1 MKLIFIILICIS
13 LLISNTSSLKEE
25 SKRGKAKHLTKHK
38 YKFRNGTG
46 ATNKT
51 KSTNSTNST
60 NSSDEPKEPK
70 IATIPFGPKANKYAH
85 EFNSVGTK
93 VDNSVILDSFPFK
106 IQRCDS
112 IVYFP
117 CAFINNMKD
126 YRQRKVGFVSITA
139 HYTNLYADKDGQK
152 LIQQVL
158 HTLMPNLPRLVSGA
172 EGCIQI
178 QGDKG
183 QKKMIICVPTQVNAI
198 NLLKVYEDFTR
209 CRLGDNLTDIPPAN
223 LKALMKLCNVDISQL
238 TVDPTVGKNQANNL
252 KNIDLKA
259 KENQRKMRKA
269 RRDMLLRKKNNA
281 EFELPSEEANK
292 WEQDRLSYF
301 MPNKLRVPGQRN
313 VVPMPPGLLPITN
326 PGIIDQPL
334 N

>member
-13 LLISNTSSLKEE
+13 LLISNASSLKEE

-38 YKFRNGTG
+38 YKFRNGAG
-46 ATNKT
+46 A
-51 KSTNSTNST
+51 TNST
-60 NSSDEPKEPK
+60 NSSDGPQ
-70 IATIPFGPKANKYAH
+70 IATIPFGPKANKFAH
-85 EFNSVGTK
+85 ELNSVGTK
-93 VDNSVILDSFPFK
+93 VDDSVILDSFPFK
-106 IQRCDS
+106 IQRCDA

-117 CAFINNMKD
+117 CAFVNNMDD

-158 HTLMPNLPRLVSGA
+158 HSLMPNLPRLTSGA

-223 LKALMKLCNVDISQL
+223 LKALMKMCNVDKRQL
-238 TVDPTVGKNQANNL
+238 TVDPTNGKNQANNQ
-252 KNIDLKA
+252 KVIDLRA
-259 KENQRKMRKA
+259 REYQRKMRKA
-269 RRDMLLRKKNNA
+269 ARDMLLRKKNVA
-281 EFELPSEEANK
+281 EFELPAQDGNK
-292 WEQDRLSYF
+292 WEKDRLAYF
-301 MPNKLRVPGQRN
+301 MPNKLRVPGQRI
-313 VVPMPPGLLPITN
+313 VVPGMQTGLTPITN
-326 PGIIDQPL
+326 PGSMAQPL